1 MRHCLLNLLLV
12 CCSLSA
18 SYAQTGEK
26 TLEKMYRTYAGNW
39 CNTLTFVQRTENYQ
53 NDSLTKISTWYET
66 IAYPGQF
73 RIDFGDPAKG
83 NATLFLGDSVFTFRK
98 GALLRK
104 DYRVNDLI
112 FLLGGMYFH
121 PLEKVKT
128 LFKEFGFDLSKGHE
142 STWKGKAVYVI
153 GAMSGDETSN
163 QLWIEKERLILL
175 RMIKQENGQKEEGIF
190 EDHIRTGKGWTE
202 TKIAFYLD
210 GKLFQL
216 EYYNDVKANV
226 PITEGHFDP
235 TLFGK
240 VNHWKGA
247 VPLIPR
253 REIFA
258 EPDKSTNVKLSKDG
272 QIIAFPTPAG
282 ELNWISPDRP
292 QAVQKISLPGNVM
305 SWEWT
310 YNNTL
315 LAVCR
320 VEAALKL
327 IEYTPATATLSE
339 TPLPADVQSARIVH
353 LSDRHPQQAVL
364 FLQSPASDNNGPFL
378 VNLSRDAASGA
389 SLSKIETGVGDFLE
403 YHFDADFRVVAATRN
418 NANAAHDL
426 YRRTPDGGWKEVA
439 SYTWSESRFRFPP
452 EAVVSVAPDGKT
464 LYFTD
469 REGSDKNSLKSLNL
483 ENGAVQV
490 LYSPPHADL
499 IPSGMT
505 ISRATGKPQAV
516 VSYFGVMERHF
527 LDESLR
533 EDFDYLKTVISG
545 DVSFAGRSLDD
556 RYWLLRDF
564 FGGPAVAYHY
574 DRKERRV
581 TRLFSEHTPLDAYT
595 LSVRKPFLVKAQ
607 DGLELPSM
615 IFLPPGSDQNN
626 DGIPDKLLPTILYVH
641 GGPWIGYYQNIWF
654 INRQLQ
660 LLANRGYAVINAEF
674 RGASGYG
681 QAFIEAST
689 REWGGKMH
697 QDLVDIAKAAIARGV
712 ALPQKVGIFGW
723 SYGGYAAFAAMAF
736 APDVFACGIS
746 MYGLGDLEAAFKHPF
761 TSGPYWRQRIGNPDV
776 PEELALIRRHSPINY
791 IKQIKNP
798 LLISHGSL
806 DERVPQ
812 SQSDNMAKALK
823 AAGKDV
829 IYYYYPEEGHDYAQ
843 PENWQ
848 SFWAIGERFLQEHL
862 GGRCEPAGVDLKQP
876 NFKLVEWAT
885 KLPDWKGW
893 R

>member
-1 MRHCLLNLLLV
+1 MRHSLLSLLFT
-12 CCSLSA
+12 CCFLTA
-18 SYAQTGEK
+18 LHAQTGEQ

-112 FLLGGMYFH
+112 FLLGGLYFH
-121 PLEKVKT
+121 PLKKVKS
-128 LFKEFGFDLSKGHE
+128 LFKEFGFDLSKGYE

-153 GAMSGDETSN
+153 GATPGDEKSN
-163 QLWIEKERLILL
+163 QLWIEKERLVLL
-175 RMIKQENGQKEEGIF
+175 RMIKYENGQKEEGIF

-210 GKLFQL
+210 DKLFQL

-226 PITEGHFDP
+226 PITDGHFDP
-235 TLFGK
+235 ALFGK

-247 VPLIPR
+247 VPVIPR
-253 REIFA
+253 RELFA
-258 EPDKSTNVKLSKDG
+258 DPDKSINVKMSPDG
-272 QIIAFPTPAG
+272 KAIAFLSPEGALG
-282 ELNWISPDRP
+282 WIAPERP
-292 QAVQKISLPGNVM
+292 QEVKKISLSGNVA
-305 SWEWT
+305 SWEWSHR
-310 YNNTL
+310 NTL

-320 VEAALKL
+320 TEASFKL
-327 IEYTPATATLSE
+327 IEYTPGTATSVE
-339 TPLPADVQSARIVH
+339 TPMPEVLSARIAH
-353 LSDRHPQQAVL
+353 LSARHPEKVVL
-364 FLQSPASDNNGPFL
+364 FLQTPEPATSGPFL
-378 VNLSRDAASGA
+378 VNLKQETPPDAK
-389 SLSKIETGVGDFLE
+389 LTKLETGSETFSD
-403 YHFDADFRVVAATRN
+403 YYFDENFRAVAAIRN

-426 YRRTPDGGWKEVA
+426 FRRLKDGSWTQVA
-439 SYTWSESRFRFPP
+439 SYTWSEIRFRFPP
-452 EAVVSVAPDGKT
+452 EAVLSVAPDGKM
-464 LYFTD
+464 LYFMD

-483 ENGAVQV
+483 ESGAAQT
-490 LYSPPHADL
+490 LHAPAHADL
-499 IPSGMT
+499 IPAGF
-505 ISRATGKPQAV
+505 ILDPVTGKPQAV
-516 VSYFGVMERHF
+516 ASYFGVLERHF

-533 EDFDYLKTVISG
+533 LDFDYLKTILSG
-545 DVSFAGRSLDD
+545 DVGFAGRSSDD
-556 RYWLLRDF
+556 RYWLLREMS
-564 FGGPAVAYHY
+564 GGPIAVWHF

-595 LSVRKPFLVKAQ
+595 LSVRKPFIVKAQ

-615 IFLPPGSDQNN
+615 IFLPPGSDPNN
-626 DGIPDKLLPTILYVH
+626 DGIPDKPLPTVLYVH
-641 GGPWIGYYQNIWF
+641 GGPWISYYQNTWF

-660 LLANRGYAVINAEF
+660 LLANRGYAVINTEF

-681 QAFIEAST
+681 QAFIEASS

-697 QDLVDIAKAAIARGV
+697 TDLVDIAKAAIARGV
-712 ALPQKVGIFGW
+712 ALPKKVGIFGW
-723 SYGGYAAFAAMAF
+723 SYGGYATFAAMAF

-746 MYGLGDLEAAFKHPF
+746 MYGLGDLEAAFRHPF

-776 PEELALIRRHSPINY
+776 PEELALIRSHSPINY
-791 IKQIKNP
+791 INQIKNP

-829 IYYYYPEEGHDYAQ
+829 IYYYYPEEGHDYAL

-876 NFKLVEWAT
+876 NFKMVEWAT
-885 KLPDWKGW
+885 KLPNWEGW